1 MGRRMRGEGSV
12 YERKDGYW
20 VAQYKGRYRYAKTKQ
35 EAKRKLLELLKAGD
49 VLQQPNSITV
59 AAFMDRWLAF
69 AEQNL
74 KPPMV
79 KRYRETIKIYIKP
92 NLGNTKLHKLDALTI
107 QQMYS
112 NMLRSGLSPATV
124 NLVHSVVSSAF
135 TRAVKWGV
143 LQHNVIENVDAPRI
157 QRKEV
162 EVHPARSTCIALSS
176 HRGSFRGVVYP
187 CLEYRDAWWGDTRLG
202 VLVGSTSILR
212 QGH

>member
-162 EVHPARSTCIALSS
+162 EVFTPQEKYVHCSQQPQRI
-176 HRGSFRGVVYP
+176 V
-187 CLEYRDAWWGDTRLG
+187 
-202 VLVGSTSILR
+202 
-212 QGH
+212 